1 MKQVRFIILCFL
13 GLLPILIHAHN
24 PNEVQYDFKLDANHS
39 TLEIHLTPMTLVA
52 LVQHLY
58 PELKDEKLIKL
69 EDYVED
75 FEFYFNSTI
84 AFKTEHETFQYELM
98 SYNLYDHDAW
108 LNFKVKAASKAVS
121 TFDLIL
127 TSFTT
132 VYKRISNVV
141 TVSSKQIDTKFKLN
155 ANQKYYRYKKNHDSA
170 GKQDMLYA
178 SLCLGL
184 STFFGVLIFRLKKA

>member
-1 MKQVRFIILCFL
+1 MEKARFIILCFL
-13 GLLPILIHAHN
+13 GLFPIFIHAHN
-24 PNEVQYDFKLDANHS
+24 PNEMQYDFKLDADHS

-75 FEFYFNSTI
+75 FEAYFNSTI
-84 AFKTEHETFQYELM
+84 QFKTENEAFQYELM

-108 LNFKVKAASKAVS
+108 LKFKVKAPSKVVS
-121 TFDLIL
+121 TFDLTL

-132 VYKRISNVV
+132 VYKRISNVI
-141 TVSSKQIDTKFKLN
+141 TVSSKQIDIKFKLN
-155 ANQKYYRYKKNHDSA
+155 GNQKYYKYKKNQDSA
-170 GKQDMLYA
+170 IKEDVLHV
-178 SLCLGL
+178 SLWLGL
-184 STFFGVLIFRLKKA
+184 STFFGFLIFRLKKP